1 MSLWGS
7 GPGQLGDRAP
17 RKPPRVLHQPTA
29 LNNQEITLANNANKV
44 RDVGEITQWWGDQ
57 YYYQLGGRLWR
68 ERGFCCFKNRPTPS
82 IKIKHR

>member
-29 LNNQEITLANNANKV
+29 LNNQEITLANNTNKV
-44 RDVGEITQWWGDQ
+44 RDEVANDNNSIVWGDQ
-57 YYYQLGGRLWR
+57 YYQQGQGTGDTLLNIGQHHPL
-68 ERGFCCFKNRPTPS
+68 K
-82 IKIKHR
+82 

>member
-29 LNNQEITLANNANKV
+29 LNNQEITLASNANKV

-57 YYYQLGGRLWR
+57 YYYQLGGKALS
-68 ERGFCCFKNRPTPS
+68 ENG
-82 IKIKHR
+82 ILVL